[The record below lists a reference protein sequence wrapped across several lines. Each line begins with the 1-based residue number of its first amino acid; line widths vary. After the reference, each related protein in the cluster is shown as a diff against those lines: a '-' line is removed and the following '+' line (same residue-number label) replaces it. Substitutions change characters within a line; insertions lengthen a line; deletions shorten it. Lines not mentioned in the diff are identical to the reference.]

1 LTDQEMTNP
10 GLTDQEMTN
19 PGLTNRAIAVI
30 FARGTGDAIPLIS
43 ARLLAGKP
51 MLHYTIQ
58 AAQASEYI
66 DRVYVSTED
75 ERIAAVARA
84 ASAQVIMRPEK
95 FSGGQTPLSAAVEHA
110 VSFLTQELS
119 ANGGHLI
126 GLPADAIFCETPT
139 IDEALEAYFGGNYS
153 RLVALLPENKK
164 YVIWRRSQASGLEP
178 VIKPPEDR
186 AASEELFSEPGVLT
200 VWQIG
205 ANGLPDS
212 PETMGFITVQEKS
225 AFRVDTEYDLRLAER
240 LLAPRHLAL
249 RCDGSREMGM
259 GHISRMLGV
268 ADNLRREDPAGWA
281 VRFFVGSDHLQ
292 GAQTVSQRG
301 FDVDIVRQDDYAH
314 WVKRMEEFA
323 PLVIVNDLPFV
334 PAQYT
339 DQLHDLPAKS
349 LTLVDSVADIEP
361 GSDHLG
367 TVVSLLD
374 EDLASPY
381 ETYHRGPSFAPF
393 HPSVIARLDEQ
404 AADRERSRKLR
415 VLVAFGTGDP
425 GGITHYALSA
435 LVETQRN
442 WESVTVVVQ
451 ADQQDAGFKKLT
463 SSLKCPVTV
472 VNSPTDRM
480 GELLD
485 QTGLALVSGGVTAYE
500 ASALG
505 VPSIVLCQNQREL
518 SRMEQFERTGSILL
532 LGSGTLV
539 TEDQLV
545 RGLNRLAD
553 DQTLW
558 QKMSAAGRQVSDGHG
573 VERISQI
580 VMDLLWKQGV
590 PAL

>member
-1 LTDQEMTNP
+1 
-10 GLTDQEMTN
+10 
-19 PGLTNRAIAVI
+19 LTNRAIAVI
-30 FARGTGDAIPLIS
+30 FSRGTGDAIPLIS

-58 AAQASEYI
+58 ATQGSEYI

-84 ASAQVIMRPEK
+84 ASAEVIMRPEK
-95 FSGGQTPLSAAVEHA
+95 FSGGKTPLSAAAEHA
-110 VSFLTQELS
+110 ADFLAQELS
-119 ANGGHLI
+119 TSGGHLI
-126 GLPADAIFCETPT
+126 GLPADAIFCDTAT
-139 IDEALEAYFGGNYS
+139 IDEALEAYFAGTHN
-153 RLVALLPENKK
+153 RMVAVLPENKK
-164 YVIWRRSQASGLEP
+164 YIIWRRAQGSGLEP

-186 AASEELFSEPGVLT
+186 AATEELFSEPGVLT
-200 VWQIG
+200 VWHVG
-205 ANGLPDS
+205 ENGLPDATDS
-212 PETMGFITVQEKS
+212 TGFFTLQEKS

-249 RCDGSREMGM
+249 RCDGSRETGM

-268 ADNLRREDPAGWA
+268 ADNLRQEDPAGWA
-281 VRFFVGSDHLQ
+281 VRFFLGSDHLQ
-292 GAQTVSQRG
+292 GAQAVSERG

-314 WVKRMEEFA
+314 WVKRMEEFS

-361 GSDHLG
+361 GSSHLG

-381 ETYHRGPSFAPF
+381 ETYHHGPSFAPF
-393 HPSVIARLDEQ
+393 HPSVIARLDERD
-404 AADRERSRKLR
+404 APRERFEKLP
-415 VLVAFGTGDP
+415 LLIAFGTGDP
-425 GGITHYALSA
+425 GGLTHPALA
-435 LVETQRN
+435 AAVETQQH

-451 ADQQDAGFKKLT
+451 ADQQDSNFKKLT
-463 SSLKCPVTV
+463 STLDCPVV
-472 VNSPTDRM
+472 VVTSPTDRM

-500 ASALG
+500 VSALG

-532 LGSGTLV
+532 LGSGDMV
-539 TEDQLV
+539 TQEQLI
-545 RGLNRLAD
+545 RSLSRLAN
-553 DQTLW
+553 DQALW
-558 QKMSAAGRQVSDGHG
+558 AKMSSAGRQISDGRG

-580 VMDLLWKQGV
+580 VMDLFLKQGT